1 MHVIGAPAWSNTQF
15 IDDVDQSDD
24 LRLPAD
30 VTASGF
36 YITNAKVGSYSSA
49 YPYPCPYPYPYP

>member
-36 YITNAKVGSYSSA
+36 YITNAKVSSHSSA
-49 YPYPCPYPYPYP
+49 YPYAYAYAYAKP

>member
-1 MHVIGAPAWSNTQF
+1 VHVIGAPAWSNTQF
-15 IDDVDQSDD
+15 IDDVDQSAD

-36 YITNAKVGSYSSA
+36 YITNAKVSPNPTPA
-49 YPYPCPYPYPYP
+49 ATPEPYPEP